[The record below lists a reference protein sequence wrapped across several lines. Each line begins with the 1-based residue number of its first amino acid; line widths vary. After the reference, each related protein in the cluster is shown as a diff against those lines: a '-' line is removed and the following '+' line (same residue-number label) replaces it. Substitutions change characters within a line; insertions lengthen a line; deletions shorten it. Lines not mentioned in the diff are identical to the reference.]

1 MIFVPLG
8 LQEVRMSVPV
18 WTMPNSSGL
27 VSEELPG
34 DHYGSNGGC
43 LKFPSPEQADFI
55 DPVSIETGSWWSV
68 QFV

>member
-1 MIFVPLG
+1 
-8 LQEVRMSVPV
+8 MSVPV

-27 VSEELPG
+27 VSEELQAG

-43 LKFPSPEQADFI
+43 LKFPSPKHADFI

-68 QFV
+68 QYVPQELI